1 MRNDLRTKS
10 LSSQVIMGA
19 VAIGLGLLFLLDNL
33 DIWNFRRAV
42 EFWPTVFIVIGLIKI
57 WDSRTPSGY
66 LLGGTAVAIGVLML
80 LDRFDYIDFNVRTMW
95 PLFLIGVGGFLIFK
109 ALAHRNRPDAVP
121 GVTAG
126 QSDDSV
132 VDITAI
138 LGGFER
144 RIATQDFRGG
154 EITAIMGGC
163 ELDMRDASIKGGEA
177 VINVF
182 AVFGGISIKV
192 PRDWTVILHGT
203 PIMGGIDEKTNTPP
217 DGSKRLIVKGYAI
230 MGGVDIRN

>member
-42 EFWPTVFIVIGLIKI
+42 EFWPTVFIVIGFIKI
-57 WDSRTPSGY
+57 WDSRTASGY

-126 QSDDSV
+126 ESDDSV

-144 RIATQDFRGG
+144 RIAAQDFRGG

-177 VINVF
+177 MINVF